1 MNWVTVTIQARV
13 RVRVRVRSMVGII
26 RGGRDGI
33 RIMVRFRARI
43 SLYKNICTIKEIV
56 KLK

>member
-33 RIMVRFRARI
+33 RIMVRVRARI
-43 SLYKNICTIKEIV
+43 SLIKIYATIKKIV